1 MGVLVGV
8 FVGFGV
14 GVMVGVGVGC
24 RMTMGKNTGAA
35 GIRVCVGVAVCVG
48 VPKGVCVDVGV
59 GETVVSEV
67 RKRIAT
73 SSPYAA
79 SSYHTLPSKL
89 VYVRPVS
96 YGPIAS
102 IGMGPV

>member
-48 VPKGVCVDVGV
+48 VPKGVCVGVGV
-59 GETVVSEV
+59 GRTVVSEV

-73 SSPYAA
+73 SKLSGAP
-79 SSYHTLPSKL
+79 SSHALPS
-89 VYVRPVS
+89 
-96 YGPIAS
+96 
-102 IGMGPV
+102 